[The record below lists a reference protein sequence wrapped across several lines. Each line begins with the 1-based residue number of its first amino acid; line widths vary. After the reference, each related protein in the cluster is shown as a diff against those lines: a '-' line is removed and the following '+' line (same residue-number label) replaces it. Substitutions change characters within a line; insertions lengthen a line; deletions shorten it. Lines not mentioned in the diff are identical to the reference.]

1 MSESDSGDRDG
12 ISRQPDESADVEPRG
27 DTAAYPQN
35 PKNAEAPPKLN
46 ARREDPVPER
56 IGRFAIQKRLG
67 RGGFATVYLAR
78 DTDLD
83 RLVAL
88 KVPRLDRFSAA
99 TDLEAYIAEARA
111 AAQMQH
117 PGIVAVY
124 DVNYQA
130 DQVYIVLEYIA
141 GQSLEYVLKSEG
153 LEPSR
158 AAELMI
164 DIAVAVGYA
173 HEQRLVHR
181 DLKPANVLLD
191 LQGRPH
197 IADFGLA
204 VHEKGQRLL
213 EGQIAGTPPYM
224 APEQVRGE
232 THRLDG
238 RTDIWSLGVILY
250 RMLTSRR
257 PFQGPTTADV
267 FEDILTREA
276 EPLRQ
281 INRRVPKE
289 LERICLKCLSKPM
302 TERYPTA
309 MDLAEDLRYWRQ
321 QAASVSASGTISGG
335 APTVPAGSGD
345 SESGASSSGSRRP
358 VIVVPKGLRA
368 FDETDGDFFLS
379 LLPGPVDRAG
389 LPDSIRFWKA
399 RIEQP
404 DPARA
409 FSVGLLYGPSGCGK
423 SSLIRAGL
431 VPRLTGSVHA
441 IYLAATPGHTEARL
455 LRAVQR
461 HCPAVSRETSL
472 VNALL
477 ILREERCFP
486 DGTQKLVLILDQF
499 EQWLHANP
507 AGPGTELVQA
517 LRQCDGESVQA
528 IVSVRDDFWLGISRF
543 FRALEIQ
550 IVEGQNSGLVDLFGL
565 RHAARV
571 LAAFGRAYDALPGE
585 EQSLSRDQTAFLQRS
600 VAGLAQNDR
609 VICVRLAVF
618 AEMMK
623 NRPWTWAALR
633 SMGGTEGIGMAF
645 LETAFC
651 ADTASPEHRLH
662 QKAAR
667 SVLNALLGDRATEL
681 KGQMRSYGELLD
693 ASGYARRPAEFDRL
707 LRILDDELR
716 LVTPVDAEELA
727 DAGAADAAP
736 RADEKQYQLTHD
748 YLVPAVCQWLTR
760 KQHETRRGQYEIR
773 LAERTELWKRKG
785 ERKQL
790 PTWWE
795 WLGIRRHIPK
805 RTWTDPQRQLMQ
817 AAARWHLGRAALAS
831 IVLSLLLG
839 AGFEFQGRFRARAAV
854 ERLLSA
860 ETAEVSEIV
869 AEVAAYRRWTKGPLA
884 DAAKRPD
891 HGPREDLRIRVALLP
906 ADESQAEPLV
916 QHLLAGAPEE
926 VRIAREALLPVRDQ
940 VAEPLWAA
948 VRDAGQPTAVRLR
961 AACALAQWN
970 TQDARWAD
978 HVEQVTGWLL
988 AESPLRLAGWTA
1000 LLHPVRER
1008 LLAPL
1013 EQAYRNG
1020 PDAEMRRAAAIV
1032 LSEYLAPEPRRLIAA
1047 IQGAQPDQLRFITGN
1062 LSSLGQKMIDLLTQE
1077 LAGSNKPEAAS
1088 PAMCSARANMA
1099 VALLR
1104 LGRPDSVWPLL
1115 ELADDPTARSYLIQ
1129 RMAMSEVDPGMLL
1142 DRLNN
1147 EPRVA
1152 VRRALLLSLGQYDG
1166 QRWPRRLLRAAL
1178 QAGFDLYAGD
1188 PDPGIHSAAEWL
1200 LRRLE
1205 AEEELAKVASQLSG
1219 QKLGAL
1225 RHWHLTSE
1233 GQAMVLVARPVEFEM
1248 GASETA
1254 REQTGDQRRHCVS
1267 IDRSFVIATT
1277 EVTLEQFDRFRPRDP
1292 SDSLRTPDAREPVA
1306 VNLYD
1311 AMRYCNWLSQ
1321 REGLPEDQWC
1331 YLANADR
1338 MRPHADWA
1346 SRTGYRLPTEAEWEY
1361 ACRAGTKTSM
1371 FFGADTALLPLY
1383 SWGLFNTEGVVQP
1396 VGGLMPNDLGL
1407 FDVYGNA
1414 HEWCQDIYLAN
1425 SSAVP
1430 TADSRSGVYVMRG
1443 GSVMSPH
1450 TGLHSALR
1458 LQGNATVPAASFR
1471 VVRTFLD
1478 EN

>member
-1 MSESDSGDRDG
+1 LE
-12 ISRQPDESADVEPRG
+12 
-27 DTAAYPQN
+27 
-35 PKNAEAPPKLN
+35 
-46 ARREDPVPER
+46 
-56 IGRFAIQKRLG
+56 
-67 RGGFATVYLAR
+67 
-78 DTDLD
+78 

-141 GQSLEYVLKSEG
+141 GQSLEYLLKSEG
-153 LEPSR
+153 LEASR

-164 DIAVAVGYA
+164 DIAVAVAYA

-191 LQGRPH
+191 SQGRTH

-250 RMLTSRR
+250 RMLTGQR
-257 PFQGPTTADV
+257 PFHGPTTGDV
-267 FEDILTREA
+267 FDEILNREVK
-276 EPLRQ
+276 PPRQ

-289 LERICLKCLSKPM
+289 LERICLKCLAKPM

-309 MDLAEDLRYWRQ
+309 LDLADDLRYWRQ
-321 QAASVSASGTISGG
+321 QAASTAFASASGNSAG
-335 APTVPAGSGD
+335 ALAGPAGNGAA
-345 SESGASSSGSRRP
+345 ESGASTSSNQRP

-379 LLPGPVDRAG
+379 LLPGPIDRAG
-389 LPDSIRFWKA
+389 LPDSVRFWKA
-399 RIEQP
+399 RIEEP
-404 DPARA
+404 DPDKT
-409 FSVGLLYGPSGCGK
+409 FPVGLLYGPSGCGK

-431 VPRLTGSVHA
+431 VPRLSESMHA
-441 IYLAATPGHTEARL
+441 IYVAATPAQTEARL

-461 HCPAVSRETSL
+461 HCPTVSGESSL
-472 VNALL
+472 AKALL

-486 DGTQKLVLILDQF
+486 EGTQKLVLILDQF

-528 IVSVRDDFWLGISRF
+528 IVSVRDDFWLAVSRF

-550 IVEGQNSGLVDLFGL
+550 IVEGRNSVLVDLFGL

-571 LAAFGRAYDALPGE
+571 LAAFGRAYDALPDE
-585 EQSLSRDQTAFLQRS
+585 EQDLSRDQAAFLQRS

-633 SMGGTEGIGMAF
+633 SMGGTEGIGMTF

-651 ADTASPEHRLH
+651 TDTAPPEHRLH

-667 SVLNALLGDRATEL
+667 AVLNSFVSDQSTEL
-681 KGQMRSYGELLD
+681 KGQLRSYGELLE
-693 ASGYARRPAEFDRL
+693 ASGYARRPDEFDRL
-707 LRILDDELR
+707 LRILDEELR

-727 DAGAADAAP
+727 DGCAADAAP
-736 RADEKQYQLTHD
+736 RADETQYQLTHD
-748 YLVPAVCQWLTR
+748 YLVPAVRQWLTR
-760 KQHETRRGQYEIR
+760 KQRETRRGQYEIR
-773 LAERTELWKRKG
+773 LAERTELWKLKG

-795 WLGIRRHIPK
+795 WIGIRYHTQK
-805 RTWTDPQRQLMQ
+805 RTWTDPQRHLMQ

-860 ETAEVSEIV
+860 ETAEVPGIV
-869 AEVAAYRRWTKGPLA
+869 AELASYGRWARPLLAA
-884 DAAKRPD
+884 AAERPD
-891 HGPREDLRIRVALLP
+891 HSPREDLRIRVALLP
-906 ADESQAEPLV
+906 ADGSQAKPLV

-926 VRIAREALLPVRDQ
+926 VRIVREALLPIGDQ

-948 VRDAGQPTAVRLR
+948 VRDAAQPSPLRLR
-961 AACALAQWN
+961 AACALALWS

-978 HVEQVTGWLL
+978 HVEQAAGWLL
-988 AESPLRLAGWTA
+988 AESPLRLADWTA
-1000 LLHPVRER
+1000 LLHPLREP
-1008 LLAPL
+1008 LLVPL
-1013 EQAYRNG
+1013 EQAYRSG
-1020 PDAEMRRAAAIV
+1020 PDAELRRAAAIV
-1032 LSEYLAPEPRRLIAA
+1032 LSEYLAPDPRRLIAS
-1047 IQGAQPDQLRFITGN
+1047 IKDAQPDQLAFITGN
-1062 LSSLGQKMIDLLTQE
+1062 LSPLGEQIVGLLTQE
-1077 LAGSNKPEAAS
+1077 LADLNKPEAAN
-1088 PAMCSARANMA
+1088 PALCSARANVA

-1104 LGRPDSVWPLL
+1104 LGRSEAVWPLL
-1115 ELADDPTARSYLIQ
+1115 ELTDDPTARSYLIQ
-1129 RMAMSEVDPGMLL
+1129 RLAISGVDPGLLL
-1142 DRLNN
+1142 DRLDN

-1152 VRRALLLSLGQYDG
+1152 VRRAILLSLGQYDG
-1166 QRWPRRLLRAAL
+1166 QRLPRRFRDAAL
-1178 QAGFDLYAGD
+1178 QAGLNLYADD
-1188 PDPGIHSAAEWL
+1188 PDPGIHSAGEWL
-1200 LRRLE
+1200 LRRLG
-1205 AEEELAKVASQLSG
+1205 AEEKLAEIAPQLTG
-1219 QKLGAL
+1219 QGLDAQ
-1225 RHWHLTSE
+1225 RHWYVTSE
-1233 GQAMVLVARPVEFEM
+1233 RQTMVLVAGPVEFEM
-1248 GASETA
+1248 GSPETDRA
-1254 REQTGDQRRHCVS
+1254 QTGNEGQHRVA
-1267 IDRSFVIATT
+1267 IDHSFVIATT
-1277 EVTLEQFDRFRPRDP
+1277 EVTLEQFDRFQPVVRANP
-1292 SDSLRTPDAREPVA
+1292 LRTPDAREPVA

-1321 REGLPEDQWC
+1321 REDLPEDQWC
-1331 YLANADR
+1331 YLPNADR

-1346 SRTGYRLPTEAEWEY
+1346 SRSGYRLPTEAEWEY

-1371 FFGADTALLPLY
+1371 FFGADAALLPLY
-1383 SWGLFNTEGVVQP
+1383 SWGLVNTDGRVQP

-1414 HEWCQDIYLAN
+1414 HEWCQDIHLAN
-1425 SSAVP
+1425 SSALP
-1430 TADSRSGVYVMRG
+1430 LADSRSGVHVMRG
-1443 GSVMSPH
+1443 GSVMSRPA
-1450 TGLHSALR
+1450 GLHSALR

-1471 VVRTFLD
+1471 IARTFLD
-1478 EN
+1478 EK